1 MAEPTQEELLGAFEK
16 LKNFEET
23 DVVGARKVYFKLH
36 KDVEGRPPQM
46 KILSDLQVPELL
58 SRAAELLAKSGVEVD
73 GGSSVAEKSTKKK
86 EEKSEEVE
94 AVEPKTKAKKTKKT
108 KKTEAAATT
117 AVDIDELAK
126 AVADAVASNFV
137 EMAKN
142 VTDLT
147 KSVNDLREAVDELA
161 KASGDGVLDDMRALN
176 EKVDSFRNGLSNAFG
191 AAALEVLGD

>member
-1 MAEPTQEELLGAFEK
+1 LGAFEK

-94 AVEPKTKAKKTKKT
+94 AVEPKTKAKKTKQAKKT